1 MYIST
6 TMLLDYNPTQ
16 GKVADGR
23 AYKTR
28 QPLPPLNRWVQSYW
42 QLTVSKGQF
51 QYHSVPDNCVDWIIN
66 LGCFDDN
73 FFIPPFLSSTL
84 FHIDG
89 PASFFGIRFR
99 ILGHKGLISLPLGEW
114 GEAGSVKAEDLLP
127 ADIVYTVFEAIDNAK
142 SFDKRCYSLSA
153 VILSAITFADV
164 DPRLA
169 RYIRYCYENVSSNL
183 DLSDSQSSKFGVSA
197 RQLRRL
203 AKQHVGLLPKDF
215 GKVLRFQSALKAM
228 NAPQNNKTYLD
239 YYYDQPHFVREFKRL
254 SGVTPTQFRKMS
266 VLYNHYSSE

>member
-1 MYIST
+1 MI
-6 TMLLDYNPTQ
+6 LDYNPTQ
-16 GKVADGR
+16 GKIADDR
-23 AYKTR
+23 AYKAR

-42 QLTVSKGQF
+42 QLTVPKGQF
-51 QYHSVPDNCVDWIIN
+51 YYHSVPDNCVDWIIN
-66 LGCFDDN
+66 LDCFDDN
-73 FFIPPFLSSTL
+73 FLIPPFISSTL

-99 ILGHKGLISLPLGEW
+99 ILGHQSLISVPLGEW
-114 GEAGSVKAEDLLP
+114 CENASVKAEYLLS
-127 ADIVYTVFEAIDNAK
+127 ADSVYSVFEVIDNAK
-142 SFDKRCYSLSA
+142 SFDERCNSLSA
-153 VILSAITFADV
+153 VILSAITFTDV

-169 RYIRYCYENVSSNL
+169 RYIRYCYKNVSSNL
-183 DLSDSQSSKFGVSA
+183 DLSDSRCSEFGVSA

-215 GKVLRFQSALKAM
+215 GKVLRFQSALKTM
-228 NAPQNNKTYLD
+228 SGPQDNKAYLD
-239 YYYDQPHFVREFKRL
+239 HYYDQPHFVREFKRL

>member
-1 MYIST
+1 MHINT
-6 TMLLDYNPTQ
+6 KMFLDYNPIQ
-16 GKVADGR
+16 GKVADVR

-28 QPLPPLNRWVQSYW
+28 QPLPPLNRWVQSFW
-42 QLTVSKGQF
+42 QLTVPKGQF
-51 QYHSVPDNCVDWIIN
+51 QYHSVPDNCVDWIVN
-66 LGCFDDN
+66 LDRFDDN
-73 FFIPPFLSSTL
+73 FLIPPFLTSTL

-99 ILGHKGLISLPLGEW
+99 ILGHKGLISVPLGEW
-114 GEAGSVKAEDLLP
+114 GEAGSVKTEDLLSS
-127 ADIVYTVFEAIDNAK
+127 DTVYSVFEVIDK
-142 SFDKRCYSLSA
+142 VKGFDKRCNSLSA
-153 VILSAITFADV
+153 IILSAITVADI

-169 RYIRYCYENVSSNL
+169 RYIRYCYKNVSSKR
-183 DLSDSQSSKFGVSA
+183 DLSDSQSSEFGVSS

-215 GKVLRFQSALKAM
+215 RKVLRFQSALKAM
-228 NAPQNNKTYLD
+228 NAPQPNKAYLD
-239 YYYDQPHFVREFKRL
+239 HYYDQPHFVREFKRL